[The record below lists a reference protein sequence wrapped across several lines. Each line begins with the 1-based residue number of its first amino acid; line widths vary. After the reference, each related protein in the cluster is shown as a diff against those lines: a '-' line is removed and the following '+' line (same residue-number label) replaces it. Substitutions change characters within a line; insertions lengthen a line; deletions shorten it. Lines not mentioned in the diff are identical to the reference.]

1 MIFAV
6 LGVIILIV
14 SFAIALYSLI
24 REQNQLGDR
33 EEVFKESEKPEINR
47 SVESDEA
54 IKKPDVVINKR
65 PRETYIWDQNLPK
78 GAEQASNIDE
88 EKEIKEIEA
97 RLAQIKSEASDGLL
111 NTNKP
116 QVQSEE
122 VLPKGNLRG
131 EFTISDMLKNDS

>member
-14 SFAIALYSLI
+14 SFSIALYSLI
-24 REQNQLGDR
+24 REQNHLGER
-33 EEVFKESEKPEINR
+33 EEVVGEFKKPEISP

-54 IKKPDVVINKR
+54 VKKPDVIFSKR
-65 PRETYIWDQNLPK
+65 PRETYTWDQNLPK
-78 GAEQASNIDE
+78 GAEKTSIIDE
-88 EKEIKEIEA
+88 EKEIREIEA
-97 RLAQIKSEASDGLL
+97 RLAQIKSETSEGLL

-131 EFTISDMLKNDS
+131 EFSIGDMLKNDT